1 LTSGYASLTT
11 VAASL
16 NDASTTR
23 EAGAASTLT
32 LLP

>member
-1 LTSGYASLTT
+1 LIDDYASL
-11 VAASL
+11 VIAAASL

-32 LLP
+32 VLP